1 MHNNYQKTLK
11 GLITKYKKQ
20 EQYGFIRGEDNNSY
34 WFPAKNLKGMFV
46 IEENSTEVQFVPSQN
61 DKGRLAKFITPI
73 KPVGRFSYIPFS
85 TTENL
90 FFNNKE
96 HYHFLK
102 QQKEKILKLLQT
114 SALFNPNNNHDW
126 ISIELKPQ
134 SALKFTDHYYSLFK
148 ESVPSG
154 YRNTSNYLMVL
165 LEDKIKEFNH
175 NLLRIQKG
183 IDGETRTMNA
193 LRAVNLNNHVL
204 QNVRFKLN
212 DMSFES
218 DFIVLTEKGICII
231 ESKNWGGK
239 NQCIKVSPDGRWAL
253 YTHTPWGKDRH
264 ILNFPNPYMQI
275 TNHELAME
283 KLLHDNN
290 ISVPVFSIIA
300 MSSDN
305 VGLDISQSP
314 VSEPKVVHS
323 DMVGRVILG
332 YMRNSTKSIPAWE
345 LERIKNVILKANLP
359 PNKYHAVDYYE
370 NIKKTHDALIELLGL
385 WETDEAYHESHLIVD
400 SLASY
405 DSSTSY
411 SKHAHKFRSIDEIL
425 AEPLSQLQRTRNLST
440 SCSTPQRASDLS
452 ASYSKVT
459 STKPSKSVPS
469 PSPKPSKLDWDDL
482 TFTAVTGVDD
492 FVTGI
497 FDGIQSVGD
506 SIFSSF
512 ISWLD

>member
-1 MHNNYQKTLK
+1 MHNNYQKTFK

-20 EQYGFIRGEDNNSY
+20 EQYGFIQGEDNNSY

-46 IEENSTEVQFVPSQN
+46 VEENSTEVQFVPSQN
-61 DKGRLAKFITPI
+61 DKGRVAKFITPI
-73 KPVGRFSYIPFS
+73 KPTGRFSYIPFS
-85 TTENL
+85 TKKNTTL
-90 FFNNKE
+90 SFNNEE
-96 HYHFLK
+96 HKLFLE
-102 QQKEKILKLLQT
+102 QQHEKILKLLQT
-114 SALFNPNNNHDW
+114 SDLFNPSNNHDW
-126 ISIELKPQ
+126 ISVELKPKV
-134 SALKFTDHYYSLFK
+134 SSKFTDYFGENK

-154 YRNTSNYLMVL
+154 YRNTSNYLMTL
-165 LEDKIKEFNH
+165 LEVQLHKFNLDVLGIK
-175 NLLRIQKG
+175 KG
-183 IDGETRTMNA
+183 IDGEKRTMNA

-253 YTHTPWGKDRH
+253 YKHTPLGKDSH
-264 ILNFPNPYMQI
+264 IRNYPNPYMQI

-345 LERIKNVILKANLP
+345 FERIKNVIFKANLP
-359 PNKYHAVDYYE
+359 PKKYPVVDHYE

-385 WETDEAYHESHLIVD
+385 WETDVNRNKSYSRNGQFPSDKRFNVD
-400 SLASY
+400 EFIDEILRKNTLDDILNSSPAPKRTTNP
-405 DSSTSY
+405 STSY
-411 SKHAHKFRSIDEIL
+411 SRTT
-425 AEPLSQLQRTRNLST
+425 SQV
-440 SCSTPQRASDLS
+440 A
-452 ASYSKVT
+452 
-459 STKPSKSVPS
+459 STKSSESVPS

-482 TFTAVTGVDD
+482 TFNVVTGVDD

-506 SIFSSF
+506 SLFSSF